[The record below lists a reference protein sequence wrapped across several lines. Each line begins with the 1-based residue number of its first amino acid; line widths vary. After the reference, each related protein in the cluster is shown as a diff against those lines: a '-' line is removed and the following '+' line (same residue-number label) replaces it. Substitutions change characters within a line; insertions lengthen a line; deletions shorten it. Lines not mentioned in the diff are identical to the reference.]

1 MHEQE
6 ATVEQAR
13 DTLGPENYAR
23 WMAHLRSPGRIDLL
37 VSLSAEDGAG
47 RLIDAGAAFAMGGN
61 VARTDIED
69 SINQLLGKD
78 PRQHRPPRLSW
89 GGLID
94 ALASAG
100 IDATE
105 EQLIDAPLT
114 VELDGEVEAALDA
127 P

>member
-6 ATVEQAR
+6 AIVEQAR
-13 DTLGPENYAR
+13 DTLGPEEYAR
-23 WMAHLRSPGRIDLL
+23 RMAHLRSPERIDLL

-47 RLIDAGAAFAMGGN
+47 RLIDAGAAFAMGGHE
-61 VARTDIED
+61 ARTGIED
-69 SINQLLGKD
+69 SIDRLLGKD

-89 GGLID
+89 DGLIA

-100 IDATE
+100 IEATE

-114 VELDGEVEAALDA
+114 VELDDEVEAALDA